1 MEIQPNFLTV
11 LKQYLDTL
19 QWPVIAG
26 IGIAG
31 AWKARGIWQDYCARA
46 DRAEERDIRTA
57 QTIETLATNHLPHL
71 QTAIELLAARV
82 DNNTE
87 AVKEM
92 HGDIKLAIATR
103 PRHE

>member
-1 MEIQPNFLTV
+1 MTPSFLAV

-26 IGIAG
+26 LCATA
-31 AWKARGIWQDYCARA
+31 AWKGRGILQDYNARA
-46 DRAEERDIRTA
+46 DRAEARDIKTA
-57 QTIETLATNHLPHL
+57 ETIELLSTNHLPHL
-71 QTAIELLAARV
+71 QSSIENLAGRV
-82 DNNTE
+82 DINTS

-103 PRHE
+103 PHHGD